1 MRFTQEKYIAR
12 IIGELKGDS
21 TILEYVVIGLMNYEK
36 IHAITLEDLKGEF
49 CFADVVTKVV
59 NKNNDSRKKKTMKLW
74 SNETM
79 KSNEVIFY

>member
-1 MRFTQEKYIAR
+1 MDEHVRFTQEKYIAR

-59 NKNNDSRKKKTMKLW
+59 NKNNDSRKKKTMKL
-74 SNETM
+74 
-79 KSNEVIFY
+79 